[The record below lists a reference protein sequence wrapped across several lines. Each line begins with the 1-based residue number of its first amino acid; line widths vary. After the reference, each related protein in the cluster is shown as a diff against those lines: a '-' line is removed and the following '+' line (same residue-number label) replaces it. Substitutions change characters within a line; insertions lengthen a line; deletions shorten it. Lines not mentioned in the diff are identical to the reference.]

1 MTESYQERV
10 KEEREELNTRITKLC
25 YFIHSDSFLGLAETK
40 QELLER
46 QLYVMMEYSKILKE
60 RIGLF

>member
-1 MTESYQERV
+1 MQEGYQERV

-25 YFIHSDSFLGLAETK
+25 YFIHSDKFLELAEMK
-40 QELLER
+40 QELLEK
-46 QLYVMMEYSKILKE
+46 QLYVMMDYSRILKE